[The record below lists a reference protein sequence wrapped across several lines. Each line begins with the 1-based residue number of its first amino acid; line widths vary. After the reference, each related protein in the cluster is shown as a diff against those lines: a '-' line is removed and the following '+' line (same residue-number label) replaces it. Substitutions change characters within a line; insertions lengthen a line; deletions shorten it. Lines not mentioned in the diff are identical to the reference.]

1 MPQPIPKKIQQNNP
15 DFAEKSFNTLLVDG
29 SNLLELSFKGD
40 KHLSGNGKHIGG
52 IFQFLLQLK
61 ILLNK
66 YNFRYVYVFWDG
78 ARAGQFRFNELP
90 EYKANRDKTFD
101 EADLSDYMKMVNERI
116 RFMQSKIFNKQKVE
130 EKKKERE
137 IFFEQRRVIMEC
149 LEELFIR
156 QCISDEV
163 EADDFIAYYVKNK
176 KQKERIVIMS
186 NDRDLTQLI
195 SDTVIVYVQQL
206 RQFINTKNHTEV
218 MGYNY
223 QNVLLK
229 KMLCGD
235 DSDNIKG
242 IKMLGEKT
250 FISNFP
256 EIKERKVTLNEVI
269 EKSRRINEERAKQ
282 KKKPLIWAK
291 NIVERVTDSSA
302 GWEIYDINRK
312 IIDLSKPLMTEEAK
326 EMIDSMMYAP
336 IDPTDRNMTNLYRI
350 ICDNDIDDLKD
361 EKKFSD
367 FFSSYQNLIIKEK
380 NNV

>member
-15 DFAEKSFNTLLVDG
+15 DLAEKSFNTLLVDG
-29 SNLLELSFKGD
+29 SNLLELSFKAD
-40 KHLSGNGKHIGG
+40 KRLSGNGKEIGG

-61 ILLNK
+61 IILDK

-116 RFMQSKIFNKQKVE
+116 RFMQSKIFNKQKVD

-137 IFFEQRRVIMEC
+137 IFFEQRKVIMEC

-156 QCISDEV
+156 QCINDEV

-176 KQKERIVIMS
+176 KPKERIVIMS

-206 RQFINTKNHTEV
+206 KQFINKKNHTEV

-250 FISNFP
+250 LINNFP
-256 EIKERKVTLNEVI
+256 EIKERKVTLNEII
-269 EKSRRINEERAKQ
+269 EKARKINEDRAKE

-291 NIVERVTDSSA
+291 NIVDRVTDSSA
-302 GWEIYDINRK
+302 GWEIYEVNKK
-312 IIDLSKPLMTEEAK
+312 IIDLSKPLMTKEAEE
-326 EMIDSMMYAP
+326 MLGNMMYAP
-336 IDPTDRNMTNLYRI
+336 IDPTDRNMSNLYRI
-350 ICDNDIDDLKD
+350 ICENDVDDLKD
-361 EKKFSD
+361 ETKFSN
-367 FFSSYQNLIIKEK
+367 FFSSYQNLINLEK
-380 NNV
+380 KG

>member
-15 DFAEKSFNTLLVDG
+15 DLAEKSFNTLLVDG
-29 SNLLELSFKGD
+29 SNLLELSFKAD
-40 KHLSGNGKHIGG
+40 KRLSGNGKEIGG

-61 ILLNK
+61 IILDK

-90 EYKANRDKTFD
+90 EYKANRDKIFD

-116 RFMQSKIFNKQKVE
+116 RFMQSKIFNKQKVD

-137 IFFEQRRVIMEC
+137 IFFEQRKIIMEC

-156 QCISDEV
+156 QCINDEV
-163 EADDFIAYYVKNK
+163 EADDFIAYYVKHK
-176 KQKERIVIMS
+176 KPKERIVIMS

-206 RQFINTKNHTEV
+206 KQFINKKNHTEV

-250 FISNFP
+250 LINNFP
-256 EIKERKVTLNEVI
+256 EIKERKVTLNEII
-269 EKSRRINEERAKQ
+269 EKARKINDDRAKE

-302 GWEIYDINRK
+302 GWEIYEVNKK
-312 IIDLSKPLMTEEAK
+312 IIDLSNPLMTKEAEE
-326 EMIDSMMYAP
+326 MLGSMMYAP
-336 IDPTDRNMTNLYRI
+336 IDPTDRNMSNLYRI
-350 ICDNDIDDLKD
+350 ICENDIDDLKD
-361 EKKFSD
+361 ETKFSN
-367 FFSSYQNLIIKEK
+367 FFSSYQNLINLEK
-380 NNV
+380 KGV

>member
-15 DFAEKSFNTLLVDG
+15 DLVEKSFNTLLVDG
-29 SNLLELSFKGD
+29 SNLLELSFKAD
-40 KHLSGNGKHIGG
+40 KRLSGNGKEIGG

-61 ILLNK
+61 IILDK

-116 RFMQSKIFNKQKVE
+116 RFMQSKIFNKQKVD

-137 IFFEQRRVIMEC
+137 IFFEQRKVIMEC

-156 QCISDEV
+156 QCINDEV
-163 EADDFIAYYVKNK
+163 EADDFIAYYVKHK
-176 KQKERIVIMS
+176 KSKERIVIMS

-206 RQFINTKNHTEV
+206 KQFINKKNHTEV

-250 FISNFP
+250 LINNFP
-256 EIKERKVTLNEVI
+256 EIKERKVTLNEII
-269 EKSRRINEERAKQ
+269 EKARKINDDRAKE

-302 GWEIYDINRK
+302 GWEIYEVNKK
-312 IIDLSKPLMTEEAK
+312 IIDLSNPLMTKEAEE
-326 EMIDSMMYAP
+326 MLGSMMYAP
-336 IDPTDRNMTNLYRI
+336 IDPTDRNMSNLYRI
-350 ICDNDIDDLKD
+350 ICENDIDDLKD
-361 EKKFSD
+361 ETKFSN
-367 FFSSYQNLIIKEK
+367 FFSSYQNLINLEK
-380 NNV
+380 KGG